1 MCSMGDTMGLELV
14 IFFMLVLMASIGYG
28 TAYLQMRREIRV
40 REIEIGILYHYIET
54 GQSNDR

>member
-1 MCSMGDTMGLELV
+1 MGDTMGLELV